1 MRLGYSV
8 HVSDVPVA
16 RVLEDGS
23 VERLGLWHDHARTL
37 ELVRSG
43 FPFLGQGAHRF
54 ESRLPWIF
62 TDMAPSGFL
71 GARFSRAFPEL
82 RLPDRSR
89 DWSDEHVL
97 TAITRRGEDLSGNLL
112 IGEESIHR
120 FETQF
125 IPAIRSG
132 ALKRGDLEQL
142 IEELLSAQSSHSAS
156 SLGGERPKLVL
167 HSTGELEPCDRLLK
181 FSPPL
186 DTPLGARW
194 SDLLL
199 FESMCAQTLVAAGI
213 PAVGASAESWRLL
226 PGGRRAGLLLTRFDR
241 VGLTG
246 RRGAATLYWLAAS
259 RDEFELD
266 APALMASLLRD
277 GLVSEEDTAM
287 VARVHAFSSAIGNTD
302 AHLGN
307 YGLRFDPEGR
317 ASLAPIYDVT
327 AMVLAPQADELPDE
341 RLQPRRAT
349 IPAQV
354 QPMVVDLVARVR
366 SEDRLSRPFVE
377 RWLRYVGA

>member
-23 VERLGLWHDHARTL
+23 VERLGLWHDDQRTL

-43 FPFLGQGAHRF
+43 FPFLGEGAHRI
-54 ESRLPWIF
+54 ESRLPWVF

-82 RLPDRSR
+82 RLPERSR
-89 DWSDEHVL
+89 DWSDGHVL

-112 IGEESIHR
+112 IGEESIQR

-125 IPAIRSG
+125 VAAIRSG

-142 IEELLSAQSSHSAS
+142 IDELLSAQSSHSAS

-167 HSTGELEPCDRLLK
+167 PSVGEQAPCDRLLK

-186 DTPLGARW
+186 DTPLGMRW

-199 FESMCAQTLVAAGI
+199 FESLCAQTLVAAGI
-213 PAVGASAESWRLL
+213 PSVGGSTESWRLL

-266 APALMASLLRD
+266 APALMASLHRD
-277 GLVSEEDTAM
+277 GLVSAEDAAT

-307 YGLRFDPEGR
+307 YGLCFDAEGNAR
-317 ASLAPIYDVT
+317 LAPIYDVT

-341 RLQPRRAT
+341 RLLPRRTPVAS
-349 IPAQV
+349 AV
-354 QPMVVDLVARVR
+354 QPLVAELVRRVR
-366 SEDRLSRPFVE
+366 SEERLSQPFVE